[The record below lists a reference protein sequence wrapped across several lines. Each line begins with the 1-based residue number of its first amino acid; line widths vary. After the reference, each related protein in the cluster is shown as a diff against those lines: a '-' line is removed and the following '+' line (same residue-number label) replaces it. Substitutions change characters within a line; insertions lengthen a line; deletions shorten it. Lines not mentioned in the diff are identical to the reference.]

1 MRAKGH
7 RRDLPFDHSTGVGM
21 VKAKSGKYS
30 HALSQGARVA
40 PLIVETTGAIS
51 PRSLRFVSY
60 LTRRARGKHARDDT
74 RYGRNRMS
82 ATSYYVHHTQRLSR
96 AAAWGDVNGIHESV
110 TVSPPVSI

>member
-1 MRAKGH
+1 MARVF
-7 RRDLPFDHSTGVGM
+7 RCPWL
-21 VKAKSGKYS
+21 VKAKPGKYS

-51 PRSLRFVSY
+51 SRSLRFVSS
-60 LTRRARGKHARDDT
+60 LTRRARGKNARDDT

-110 TVSPPVSI
+110 RSARQHLMAGGMTEARVA